1 MIGND
6 WSPNVDRIDRYIA
19 MRASIA
25 AKQIIVFGPV
35 SPCVRLCLRNKWKK
49 NFWPKLMQLDRNMF
63 SVKPMAVEVL

>member
-1 MIGND
+1 MPRAIVELPYILLLSYLFRPSEAMIGND

-35 SPCVRLCLRNKWKK
+35 SPCVRLCLRNK
-49 NFWPKLMQLDRNMF
+49 
-63 SVKPMAVEVL
+63 